1 MATAERFGFNREP
14 RLAGAAPSTI
24 PKPAEMT
31 GPLDVGSS
39 AIGQGR
45 VLATPLMLASVA
57 QTIAADGVRYEPTL
71 LPEPGRGERVTSRRV
86 ARIVEKLMIAVVQNG
101 TGTAARLDP
110 VKVAGKTG
118 TAELEK
124 TVPDEGGLADNSPL
138 EEEVPPGFHTDAWFA
153 AYAPV
158 RRPALAVGVLFVRAG
173 AGGDTAAPAA
183 REVLR
188 AGLKKK

>member
-1 MATAERFGFNREP
+1 
-14 RLAGAAPSTI
+14 
-24 PKPAEMT
+24 MT

-71 LPEPGRGERVTSRRV
+71 LPERTARGERVTSRRV
-86 ARIVEKLMIAVVQNG
+86 ARTVEKLMIAVVQNG

-124 TVPDEGGLADNSPL
+124 TVPDEGQQAENSPL
-138 EEEVPPGFHTDAWFA
+138 ES
-153 AYAPV
+153 
-158 RRPALAVGVLFVRAG
+158 RCRPASTPTPGSRHTRQS
-173 AGGDTAAPAA
+173 DDP
-183 REVLR
+183 R
-188 AGLKKK
+188 